1 MPHQAIQ
8 TSLAPAPLGHY
19 AQGVLADGILYVSGQ
34 LPFDPA
40 TGALPEGI
48 EAQARQ
54 ALRNVL
60 AVVEAAGGT
69 RESIA
74 QVQVFIPD
82 ITHWPT
88 VNAVYAELMGS
99 HRPARTVVP
108 TRDLHHGARVE
119 VNAIAHIR

>member
-34 LPFDPA
+34 LPFIPA
-40 TGALPEGI
+40 TGALPEGV

-54 ALRNVL
+54 VLRNVL

-69 RESIA
+69 RESLVQI
-74 QVQVFIPD
+74 QVFIPD
-82 ITHWPT
+82 ITHWPA
-88 VNAVYAELMGS
+88 VNAVYAELLGS

-108 TRDLHHGARVE
+108 TRDLHHGALVE